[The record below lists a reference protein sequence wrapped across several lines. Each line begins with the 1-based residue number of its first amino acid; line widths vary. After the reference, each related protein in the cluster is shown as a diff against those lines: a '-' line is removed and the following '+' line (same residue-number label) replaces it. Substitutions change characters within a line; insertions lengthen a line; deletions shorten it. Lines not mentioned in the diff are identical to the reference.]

1 MICKLTIAYK
11 RHYKYSCSASTNV
24 WHKIHARAATLGCLH
39 SAWQS
44 RELKKLSLYSTTII
58 RDSVTRRYS
67 LKSKSY
73 FINGRN
79 KRIHYFHYEFAH
91 MLVEQD
97 NTVQYWSAQF
107 VRLLYK
113 RLLEE
118 ENAQTTIFCPFSV
131 CIQVRF
137 YTVMETFVHGMPG
150 ESTTTVICEK
160 LSARAKGNEN
170 LPATS
175 RSLYRERVIK
185 KMNQATGITPQHT
198 FRENRS
204 LLTRVT
210 TRIASLLSFDTST
223 TQLWKSR
230 RDVQRRKPQTVDIS
244 TKSSTITLK
253 FCYI

>member
-39 SAWQS
+39 AAWQS

-73 FINGRN
+73 FINGTN

-91 MLVEQD
+91 MLVDED

-118 ENAQTTIFCPFSV
+118 ENAQTTIFYPS
-131 CIQVRF
+131 
-137 YTVMETFVHGMPG
+137 MFVYKYDF
-150 ESTTTVICEK
+150 I
-160 LSARAKGNEN
+160 R
-170 LPATS
+170 
-175 RSLYRERVIK
+175 
-185 KMNQATGITPQHT
+185 
-198 FRENRS
+198 
-204 LLTRVT
+204 
-210 TRIASLLSFDTST
+210 
-223 TQLWKSR
+223 LWKHLFTACLVSR
-230 RDVQRRKPQTVDIS
+230 RRLWFVRSFPRELKETRTYQRLHGHCTERE
-244 TKSSTITLK
+244 L
-253 FCYI
+253 